1 MTIYVNICEIWQN
14 MKIYAKYD
22 KLWKYMQNM
31 TYMQNRTICENYD
44 KIYNNMAKQ
53 KYQYVQNMTKYDKFN
68 KKWSI

>member
-1 MTIYVNICEIWQN
+1 
-14 MKIYAKYD
+14 
-22 KLWKYMQNM
+22 M

-68 KKWSI
+68 KKWSIQKYKLYDKICKLRQNMRKYDKTDKV